1 MPAKT
6 FEATQALLKSHPSAR
21 PVTSGRGPRSQDNTN
36 NPPPDPERH
45 SRKCRICKHP
55 DREAIESDFLRWRPT
70 AEIAQTYGLPD
81 HSSVCRHA
89 RATGLYDQR
98 GQGVCYALDPILEEA
113 DRVFMKLTPHS
124 IISACEAYAKIN
136 ARGHRV
142 RPIVHNH
149 YINTTSAE
157 YNELVAYALRKSAP
171 NSEHNSSRTP
181 APAVPSHSPLITSH
195 CSSNRP
201 IQELES
207 TPSH

>member
-21 PVTSGRGPRSQDNTN
+21 PITSHRGRRPRQDPN

-70 AEIAQTYGLPD
+70 AEIAKTYRLPD

-142 RPIVHNH
+142 RPIVHTHN
-149 YINTTSAE
+149 ITVSPAE
-157 YNELVAYALRKSAP
+157 YNELMASAVP
-171 NSEHNSSRTP
+171 QSASNSEHKSSRAP
-181 APAVPSHSPLITSH
+181 APAVSSHSPLTTSH
-195 CSSNRP
+195 RSSNRP
-201 IQELES
+201 IQGLES

>member
-1 MPAKT
+1 MTPKT
-6 FEATQALLKSHPSAR
+6 FEAAQALLKSHPSAR
-21 PVTSGRGPRSQDNTN
+21 PVTSRRGRRPQDNAN

-45 SRKCRICKHP
+45 SRKCRVCKHP
-55 DREAIESDFLRWRPT
+55 QRQDIESDFLRWRPT
-70 AEIAQTYGLPD
+70 AEIAQNFGLPD

-98 GQGVCYALDPILEEA
+98 GQGVCYALDPILEDA
-113 DRVFMKLTPHS
+113 GRVFMKLTPHS

-142 RPIVHNH
+142 RHGAHTHN
-149 YINTTSAE
+149 ITISTAE
-157 YNELVAYALRKSAP
+157 YNELMASAVPQSASNSERKS
-171 NSEHNSSRTP
+171 SRAP
-181 APAVPSHSPLITSH
+181 APAVSSHSPLTTSH

-207 TPSH
+207 NLNR